1 LKKGVFR
8 VNNSFKLI
16 TTVLIVILIALLVW
30 VALWYFKQPSN
41 PMPINTD
48 YLTTDIIN
56 SNNNNNTEEVI
67 MSGSKEPD
75 NSEEKAT
82 DKVIPVDTITDE
94 ESLLIISDSK
104 TSDKEKQEILDS
116 IDSTL
121 MELLEVV
128 DKVQTVDETR
138 LIVDESEVQK

>member
-1 LKKGVFR
+1 

-16 TTVLIVILIALLVW
+16 TTVLIIILIALLIW
-30 VALWYFKQPSN
+30 VAFWYFKQPSN
-41 PMPINTD
+41 SMPINTD

-56 SNNNNNTEEVI
+56 SNNNDTDDVI
-67 MSGSKEPD
+67 ISGSKDSVE
-75 NSEEKAT
+75 NVEKAT
-82 DKVIPVDTITDE
+82 DKVIPVDTISDE

-104 TSDKEKQEILDS
+104 TSDSEKQEILDN

-138 LIVDESEVQK
+138 LIIDESEVQK